1 MIERGYEETAD
12 KIVAEFAK
20 TIEMFDLTTSEAHLF
35 AHLYIKNKPLTLDD
49 MGEAMGKS
57 KAAMSTSVRS
67 LLDMNLVTGVWKKG
81 VRKDLYK
88 ANNPLFKTFMKTYLN
103 NKIDNTDSQK
113 EAIETIRKYILAE
126 QTKEQKETFQNIER
140 PLEEMIT
147 FHEQIMK
154 TAQRIL

>member
-35 AHLYIKNKPLTLDD
+35 AHLYIKNKPLTLDE

-67 LLDMNLVTGVWKKG
+67 LLDMNLVTRVWKKG

-88 ANNPLFKTFMKTYLN
+88 ANNPLFKTFMQTYLN
-103 NKIDNTDSQK
+103 KWIDATGSQK
-113 EAIETIRKYILAE
+113 EALEKIRKCILAE
-126 QTKEQKETFQNIER
+126 QTKEQKEAFQNIER
-140 PLEEMIT
+140 RLEEMIT

-154 TAQRIL
+154 TFQRIL